1 MKILLVFFFTQII
14 PGFETSSCVRNTGFG
29 FYFVLGERF
38 GLCSSF
44 KARLGENLEGG
55 IKPAFLFK
63 TNGETKAGVG
73 ADAFL
78 KFLVFKRTKDYPF
91 NFSLIP
97 HSALYVEKNL
107 FHFSFIMDFLIDYP
121 IPLEKEFEIIPYGGG
136 GLGIDFE
143 SKEIKAENKVDV
155 YPGIEVKIG
164 SLFKFTKKSGIFT
177 EIFISSFNS
186 ALGLGVHFEI

>member
-1 MKILLVFFFTQII
+1 MKILISLFFVQIV
-14 PGFETSSCVRNTGFG
+14 PGFETSSLVKNTGFG

-44 KARLGENLEGG
+44 EARLGENTQGG

-63 TNGETKAGVG
+63 SNQETKAGVG
-73 ADAFL
+73 VDGFL
-78 KFLVFKRTKDYPF
+78 KFLIFKRTKDYPF

-97 HSALYVEKNL
+97 HSAFYVEKNL
-107 FHFSFIMDFLIDYP
+107 FHFCFIMDFLIDYP
-121 IPLEKEFEIIPYGGG
+121 IQLEKEFEIIPYGGG

-143 SKEIKAENKVDV
+143 SKEIKGENKVDV
-155 YPGIEVKIG
+155 EPGIEVKIG

-177 EIFISSFNS
+177 EIFISNFNS

>member
-1 MKILLVFFFTQII
+1 MKLFLFLFFTQIV
-14 PGFETSSCVRNTGFG
+14 PGFETSSLVKNTGFG
-29 FYFVLGERF
+29 FYFILGERF

-44 KARLGENLEGG
+44 KARFGENLEGG

-63 TNGETKAGVG
+63 MNNETEPGVG
-73 ADAFL
+73 VDANL
-78 KFLVFKRTKDYPF
+78 KFLIFKRTKDYPF

-97 HSALYVEKNL
+97 HSAIYFEKNL
-107 FHFSFIMDFLIDYP
+107 FHFSFIIDFLIDYP
-121 IPLEKEFEIIPYGGG
+121 ISLENEFEIIPYGGG

-143 SKEIKAENKVDV
+143 SKEVRGENKVDV

-186 ALGLGVHFEI
+186 AFGLGVHFEI